1 MINQVE
7 PNYGEEE
14 INSLVDYLNSG
25 GWITEHTVTK
35 SFDEKIKG
43 FVKREYA
50 LSVPSGTTAL
60 YLALLAIGIGP
71 GKKVA
76 VPNITM
82 IASLNSIL
90 WAGGEPVLVDVD
102 EEMCMS
108 LDELK
113 TIENLSAVIYVP
125 LNGRTENG
133 KEIEVWCKNNNIK
146 LIEDSA
152 HALGSKYHSNDFCGS
167 LGDIS
172 IFSFTPHKIITMGQ
186 GGMVLTNN
194 NQIYEFLYDLKTFNR
209 EKDKLDVHK
218 GFGLNFKITDIQASL
233 GLAQFKKLKQFINK
247 KNDIYRSYS
256 ENVNNKYFS
265 LKTFKNYEVPW
276 FIDIEIK
283 DTNLLNKLHC
293 YLMENNI
300 ETRFAYPP
308 LSSQNF
314 TKNFETTSL
323 NISKSLDQKIL
334 WLPSSTKLEEKDIHY
349 ISEKLN
355 NFSA

>member
-1 MINQVE
+1 LINQVE

-14 INSLVDYLNSG
+14 INNLVDYLNSG
-25 GWITEHTVTK
+25 GWITEHTVTE
-35 SFDEKIKG
+35 SFNEKIKD
-43 FVKREYA
+43 FVNREYS

-108 LDELK
+108 LDKLK

-133 KEIEVWCKNNNIK
+133 KEIEDWCKNNNIK

-152 HALGSKYHSNDFCGS
+152 HALGSKYQSDEFCGS

-194 NQIYEFLYDLKTFNR
+194 EQIYEFLYDLKTFNR
-209 EKDKLDVHK
+209 EKDKMDVHK
-218 GFGLNFKITDIQASL
+218 GFGLNFKITDIQASF
-233 GLAQFKKLKQFINK
+233 GLAQFKKLNQFINK
-247 KNDIYRSYS
+247 KNDIFRSYS
-256 ENVNNKYFS
+256 ENVDSKFFG
-265 LKTFKNYEVPW
+265 LKTFKKFEVPW
-276 FIDIEIK
+276 FIDIELK
-283 DTNLLNKLHC
+283 DNNLINKLHT
-293 YLMENNI
+293 YLMENDI

-314 TKNFETTSL
+314 TQSFEATSL
-323 NISKSLDQKIL
+323 NFSKSLDQKIL
-334 WLPSSTKLEEKDIHY
+334 WLPSSTKLEEKDIHF

-355 NFSA
+355 KFSA